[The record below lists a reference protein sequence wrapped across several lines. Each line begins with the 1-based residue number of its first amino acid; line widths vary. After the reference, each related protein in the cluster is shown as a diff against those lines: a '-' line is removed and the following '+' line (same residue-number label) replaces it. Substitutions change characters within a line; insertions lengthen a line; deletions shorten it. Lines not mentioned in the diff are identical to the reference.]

1 MKIKI
6 SSVLDIGKRENNE
19 DDMAFC
25 PDLSNPEWRK
35 DKMDAYI
42 SLGKS
47 GSLAVIADGMGGA
60 NAGEVA
66 SSIAIKTVK
75 EMFSTER
82 TAAAVSG
89 GDDTIKSL
97 LEETVKKADSDILAR
112 IAVDDDTR
120 GMGTTIVICWLLDN
134 KAYIAW
140 CGDSR
145 CYVFHP
151 VAGLKALSHDHSVV
165 QELVDKGEITPE
177 EAFYHPDGNI
187 ITRGL
192 GDIGD
197 DGQPD
202 VMVYPVKLGDTLILC
217 SDGLCGY
224 CEDKDIQEIM
234 DESYLD
240 VTECSDRLL
249 KLTLDA
255 GGHDNIAII
264 VQSVIGDDQDKPAPL
279 TFFQRIKRRFR
290 RV

>member
-165 QELVDKGEITPE
+165 QELVDKGEIIPE
-177 EAFYHPDGNI
+177 
-187 ITRGL
+187 
-192 GDIGD
+192 
-197 DGQPD
+197 
-202 VMVYPVKLGDTLILC
+202 
-217 SDGLCGY
+217 
-224 CEDKDIQEIM
+224 
-234 DESYLD
+234 
-240 VTECSDRLL
+240 
-249 KLTLDA
+249 
-255 GGHDNIAII
+255 
-264 VQSVIGDDQDKPAPL
+264 
-279 TFFQRIKRRFR
+279 
-290 RV
+290 